1 MTADVIALCR
11 EQPGVDAVA
20 VALEAAGRGLTVRGV
35 EQGGMVQ
42 LCDEDGRALVTIEGP
57 LYVQVDGE
65 ARRLLDPGIEAPSP
79 AWWIEARAAG
89 DRPEA
94 VAIARRFAGELVAAT
109 GGCTWPAAPE
119 PGSGEYPAEPGS
131 L

>member
-1 MTADVIALCR
+1 MTADVVALCR
-11 EQPGVDAVA
+11 EQPGVDALA
-20 VALEAAGRGLTVRGV
+20 AALEAAGRGLTVRGV

-57 LYVQVDGE
+57 LFVQVDGE

-79 AWWIEARAAG
+79 VWWMEARAAAH
-89 DRPEA
+89 RPEA
-94 VAIARRFAGELVAAT
+94 IETAHRFAAELVAAT
-109 GGCTWPAAPE
+109 GGCTWPATPE
-119 PGSGEYPAEPGS
+119 PGSGEYPVEPGS